1 MTAIE
6 ITVTPLQ
13 DLPPIPALPMWRD
26 LAISAA
32 RTALHEEGEVWAK
45 TFVLTPNALIVFHL
59 NNALENPDAKDMLA
73 AWMTTTLKHISAVAM
88 VTVLEA
94 WSSKNPNIN
103 GASADP
109 DRGEELTIIFET
121 PTISQVYHC
130 NITRDAAGVPTAAE
144 PKTPVASPRGRFV
157 HWLCPEEPSD
167 ESTLN

>member
-94 WSSKNPNIN
+94 WSSKNPNITVP
-103 GASADP
+103 A
-109 DRGEELTIIFET
+109 LTRPRRRTHDHFRT
-121 PTISQVYHC
+121 PTIRRY
-130 NITRDAAGVPTAAE
+130 ITATSRE
-144 PKTPVASPRGRFV
+144 TPQECQPPQNRRRR
-157 HWLCPEEPSD
+157 
-167 ESTLN
+167 